1 MTAQDSTS
9 AVPIVVHRPEG
20 AIDISNSAEL
30 RDAML
35 VDIEAGA
42 RAMIL
47 DLESVP
53 YVDSSGLSSL
63 LNVATALE
71 GRGGKII
78 LCHLDPSVHKV
89 LEMTRLTEYFV
100 VTGDREEAEA
110 SARGLLSV

>member
-9 AVPIVVHRPEG
+9 VEPIAVHRPEG
-20 AIDISNSAEL
+20 AIDISNSADV

-35 VDIEAGA
+35 ADVEAGA
-42 RAMIL
+42 RALIL

-71 GRGGKII
+71 GQGGKVF

-100 VTGDREEAEA
+100 VTEDLEDAQAG
-110 SARGLLSV
+110 ARDSLSG